1 MKTKSKTS
9 FSDDLLILTWSRSPR
24 GKACAWK
31 YRRQSKR
38 KPRATP
44 TDCIVIDM
52 GCEVP
57 TVIAAY
63 HCASYPFFA
72 RFLPEQFIDH
82 AGNLRNKQGRIV
94 FAKEEKTNAA
104 LIDIDGDPMMRIQ
117 PPRIYDG
124 DFGSYEVTPSEFIK
138 AAAKLPKVTLT
149 EEMFENA
156 MKELSEPQKPT
167 Q

>member
-1 MKTKSKTS
+1 MKTNS
-9 FSDDLLILTWSRSPR
+9 SDDMLILTWSRNPR

-82 AGNLRNKQGRIV
+82 AGNLRNREGKIV
-94 FAKEEKTNAA
+94 FAKEEKFNSA
-104 LIDIDGDPMMRIQ
+104 LVDVDGDPMMRISPKQ
-117 PPRIYDG
+117 TMVYDG
-124 DFGSYEVTPSEFIK
+124 DFGSYEITPSEFIK

-149 EEMFENA
+149 EDMFDKA
-156 MKELSEPQKPT
+156 MKDLFEPKESKP
-167 Q
+167 